1 MKHFRQSCMTAQI
14 TFKGKNY
21 YLGRYDDIED
31 AARARKVAEE
41 LEKEQ

>member
-1 MKHFRQSCMTAQI
+1 MTDQI

-31 AARARKVAEE
+31 AARARKVAE
-41 LEKEQ
+41 KPEQEQ